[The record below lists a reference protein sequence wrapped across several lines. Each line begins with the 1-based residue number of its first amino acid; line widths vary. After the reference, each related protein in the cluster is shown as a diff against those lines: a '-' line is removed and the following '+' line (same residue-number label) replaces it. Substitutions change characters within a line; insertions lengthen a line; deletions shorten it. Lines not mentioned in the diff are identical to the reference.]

1 MIICWKGLAFAGRC
15 TQSGILKV
23 WRTDGRTDGWTTRKH
38 NVPPDHTRRGIQ
50 IFYNMFCIMKDISH
64 TYLKKTNSETR
75 VKLVSYEH
83 YIIICLQS
91 HKKLSRIVILLKLES
106 NWSKSL
112 IWPLGSHIWSMSAQ
126 IHTKTWQ
133 NIKFGQVFWS
143 LFAPIHMQ
151 YWSWISWISVWLISF
166 VKQKMVC

>member
-50 IFYNMFCIMKDISH
+50 IFYKMFCIMKYISH
-64 TYLKKTNSETR
+64 TYLKKTNSETM

-91 HKKLSRIVILLKLES
+91 HKKLSRIVISS
-106 NWSKSL
+106 NWSQIDQNHSSGLKEA
-112 IWPLGSHIWSMSAQ
+112 IIIWSMSAQ
-126 IHTKTWQ
+126 IHTKKTWQ

-151 YWSWISWISVWLISF
+151 YWSWISF
-166 VKQKMVC
+166 VKQKMVCYWVDD